1 MEISAIRPAAS
12 LPPARRV
19 EDSTAAGSSPR
30 AEAGELTA
38 EEQQQVREL
47 QSRDRE
53 VRQHE
58 RAHQAAAG
66 GYARGGA
73 SFEEQKGPDGRSYAV
88 GGEVRIDTAA
98 VPDDPAATIRK
109 MQQVRRA
116 ALAPRQPSGQDR
128 RVAAE
133 AAARQAEARAELRR
147 GEGDAQNGDQ
157 TLSSDPPASVAAY
170 LQGGPTPGAL
180 LDAIV

>member
-1 MEISAIRPAAS
+1 MEIGSIQLAAS
-12 LPPARRV
+12 LPRVSRV
-19 EDSTAAGSSPR
+19 EKAGMGEATPGAPGRELSP
-30 AEAGELTA
+30 
-38 EEQQQVREL
+38 EEEQQVREL
-47 QSRDRE
+47 QARDRE

-73 SFEEQKGPDGRSYAV
+73 SFEQQKGPDGRSYAV
-88 GGEVRIDTAA
+88 GGEVQIDTAP
-98 VPDDPAATIRK
+98 VPGDPAATIRK

-116 ALAPRQPSGQDR
+116 ALAPRQPSSQDR

-133 AAARQAEARAELRR
+133 AAAKEAEARAELRGQR
-147 GEGDAQNGDQ
+147 SGGGDEEEM
-157 TLSSDPPASVAAY
+157 LSGNSALAAY
-170 LQGGPTPGAL
+170 DAAGPLPGAL